1 MKIKILYVLFIVSF
15 VLSLVVA
22 IVCMVDSHA
31 SDIASAIPVQLFLV
45 MLTLLT
51 YLEIRSTKK

>member
-22 IVCMVDSHA
+22 IVSMVDSKA
-31 SDIASAIPVQLFLV
+31 SDIVSTIPVFSNV
-45 MLTLLT
+45 N
-51 YLEIRSTKK
+51 IINIFRN